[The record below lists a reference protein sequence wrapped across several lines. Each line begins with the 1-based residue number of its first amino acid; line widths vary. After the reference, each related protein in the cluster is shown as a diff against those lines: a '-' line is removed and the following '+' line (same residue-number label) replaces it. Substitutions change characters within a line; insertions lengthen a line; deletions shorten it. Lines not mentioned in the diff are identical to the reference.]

1 MKGIS
6 VAYSTSYFIE
16 GVEKGGKVGEGG
28 IACVQARRSA
38 GTRNS
43 SSWYSAVSAAS
54 SRHTHTRHVSY
65 LVKAALI
72 TRSFVLLCSAR
83 WLSALQPRV
92 KLAADIQQRS
102 ILQCIG
108 VQQLRPSV
116 HWLWLISLQ
125 ALYTTQLVNHTS
137 V

>member
-72 TRSFVLLCSAR
+72 TRSFCSALLAGSLHYSLESNWQR
-83 WLSALQPRV
+83 TYSSA
-92 KLAADIQQRS
+92 AYCGA
-102 ILQCIG
+102 
-108 VQQLRPSV
+108 
-116 HWLWLISLQ
+116 
-125 ALYTTQLVNHTS
+125 
-137 V
+137 